1 MQKLNSRV
9 FGREDLVGEITGRS
23 MEDEWIAGDI
33 ENKENTRRAQRRLC
47 EQRLQGMFC
56 TQS

>member
-23 MEDEWIAGDI
+23 MEDEWIAGDV
-33 ENKENTRRAQRRLC
+33 EKKGKYKKC
-47 EQRLQGMFC
+47 
-56 TQS
+56 SKKVV

>member
-1 MQKLNSRV
+1 MRKLNSREL
-9 FGREDLVGEITGRS
+9 GKEDLVGEINCRS
-23 MEDEWIAGDI
+23 MENKWIAGDV
-33 ENKENTRRAQRRLC
+33 EKKENTRSAQRRLC